1 MIITRRCVAIFLI
14 PLLVWGC
21 QRPESEEVVRSAPP
35 EVSPPPVAELQ
46 GGRSSAD
53 APGEPA
59 PSGSDPRPVVL
70 FLGTS
75 LTEGLGLPADA
86 LPYPGVVQRWVDE
99 AGLPFRVVNAG
110 VSGDT
115 SAGGLARLGW
125 VLRGPVEV
133 LVVELGANDGLR
145 GLPVRVMGDNLR
157 TIIRRARAHHP
168 GMEVVLLAMEAPPNL
183 GGEYI
188 TAFRNTFA
196 EVAREEEAALV
207 PFFLDGIAGV
217 PTMNLEDGIHP
228 TAEGHLQMAER
239 VWTVLEPIL
248 RHTAAQAGVEEAA

>member
-1 MIITRRCVAIFLI
+1 L
-14 PLLVWGC
+14 G
-21 QRPESEEVVRSAPP
+21 
-35 EVSPPPVAELQ
+35 
-46 GGRSSAD
+46 
-53 APGEPA
+53 APGVTV
-59 PSGSDPRPVVL
+59 PSGSDHRAVVL

-86 LPYPGVVQRWVDE
+86 LPYPGVVQRWVE
-99 AGLPFRVVNAG
+99 ESALPFRVVNAG

-145 GLPVRVMGDNLR
+145 GLPVAVMGDNLR

-168 GMEVVLLAMEAPPNL
+168 GLEVVLLAMEAPPNL

-188 TAFRNTFA
+188 RAFRNTFS
-196 EVAREEEAALV
+196 EVAAEEEATLV
-207 PFFLDGIAGV
+207 PFFLEGIAGV
-217 PTMNLEDGIHP
+217 PSMNLGDGIHP
-228 TAEGHLQMAER
+228 TAEGHVQMAER

-248 RHTAAQAGVEEAA
+248 RRSAAQNGVEDAA

>member
-1 MIITRRCVAIFLI
+1 M
-14 PLLVWGC
+14 
-21 QRPESEEVVRSAPP
+21 VRSDPP
-35 EVSPPPVAELQ
+35 EVSPPPVAGPQ
-46 GGRSSAD
+46 GGGLSAD
-53 APGEPA
+53 ARGEPA
-59 PSGSDPRPVVL
+59 PSGTDSRPVVL

-86 LPYPGVVQRWVDE
+86 LPYPGVVQRRVEE
-99 AGLPFRVVNAG
+99 AGLPFRIVNAG

-133 LVVELGANDGLR
+133 LVIELGANDGLR
-145 GLPVRVMGDNLR
+145 GLPVEVMGDNLR

-168 GMEVVLLAMEAPPNL
+168 GMEVVLLAMEAPPNM

-188 TAFRNTFA
+188 RAFRNTFTQVAA
-196 EVAREEEAALV
+196 EEGATLV

-217 PTMNLEDGIHP
+217 PSMNLEDGIHP
-228 TAEGHLQMAER
+228 TAEGHDRMAQR

-248 RHTAAQAGVEEAA
+248 RRSAAQNGLEEAA